1 MAGKFMAMPWQYV
14 ILYIP
19 SGFLALLCAAVVVFF
34 LVKLR
39 ARGVV
44 KGLLVLLSLPLLFAV
59 FYFSSRLAFEFLP
72 NAPMLGKYYDFDGM
86 AKKFGA
92 KCIYAGACG
101 NLIKIDCGVA
111 YDGDLYYVEKPAA
124 VW

>member
-1 MAGKFMAMPWQYV
+1 VAICDFIHTQWFFGASLRGSCCFFPSQIKGAGCF
-14 ILYIP
+14 
-19 SGFLALLCAAVVVFF
+19 
-34 LVKLR
+34 
-39 ARGVV
+39 V